1 MIFGCMFETRIGC
14 VWALKNESDMF
25 YLNNNYSQSVHTSSA
40 SVMTEY
46 EESFHSTVSSN
57 NIHYIYT
64 YINIYTS
71 IYVYI
76 YSACVPTHI
85 CETLPGNDFTYF
97 LWITH
102 DGPYI

>member
-64 YINIYTS
+64 YI
-71 IYVYI
+71 
-76 YSACVPTHI
+76 
-85 CETLPGNDFTYF
+85 
-97 LWITH
+97 
-102 DGPYI
+102 